1 MTSTKCGRG
10 LLAIVALACL
20 GAILVA
26 GCGGS
31 GDSSSS
37 SEAGSATEAETS
49 ESSGGGS
56 EESGGGMF
64 PAAEK
69 KAAEYEQRPTS
80 IGITKPVGKPI
91 PKGKVIDFIQCGVP
105 ACEIE
110 KELLEEATDL
120 LGWTLKPIN
129 SGVTPEEIKAAYDQ
143 AIKDE
148 PDAVLSSGNPRSL
161 FEPELAQLKQMNIP
175 VVQAFVGDK
184 PGNGITGVVGGP
196 EASEVEGAAEADYI
210 LTHAES
216 EDVKVGLVYVNGFET
231 TVVVANSLKKEL
243 EAECPG
249 CSTAEVVVPVSSIG
263 ADLPQRVASF
273 LTSNPDIEWSSI
285 AYSDLVVGL
294 PTALK
299 GAGVEDAKL
308 VTLNLSTAI
317 APYMAKG
324 EYLQMGFD
332 VSWPEAY
339 WREIDLLARYFTG
352 RPYEEDLDDSTL
364 PYWAITAESLPSSTE
379 EFPAVEDYEAQ
390 YKKLWGLG

>member
-1 MTSTKCGRG
+1 MTFKNGGRG
-10 LLAIVALACL
+10 VLAIVALACL

-31 GDSSSS
+31 GDSGSTSDS
-37 SEAGSATEAETS
+37 GSTGEATS
-49 ESSGGGS
+49 GK
-56 EESGGGMF
+56 F
-64 PAAEK
+64 PEAEK
-69 KAAEYEQRPTS
+69 KTAEYEQRPTS
-80 IGITKPVGKPI
+80 IGIEKPVGKPI

-105 ACEIE
+105 ACETEREIL
-110 KELLEEATDL
+110 KGATDL
-120 LGWTLKPIN
+120 LGWTLKSIDA
-129 SGVTPEEIKAAYDQ
+129 GVTPEEIKAAYEQ

-148 PDAVLSSGNPRSL
+148 PDAVLSSGNPRAL
-161 FEPELAQLKQMNIP
+161 YEPELQTLAKMKIP
-175 VVQAFVGDK
+175 VVQAFVGDQ
-184 PGNGITGVVGGP
+184 PGDGITGVVGGP
-196 EASEVEGAAEADYI
+196 EASEIEGAAEADYI
-210 LTHAES
+210 LSHSDS
-216 EDVKVGLVYVNGFET
+216 EDLKVGLVYVNGFET

-243 EAECPG
+243 EAQCKG
-249 CSTAEVVVPVSSIG
+249 CSTAQVVVPVSSIG
-263 ADLPQRVASF
+263 ADLPQRVSSF

-308 VTLNLSTAI
+308 VTLNLSPAI

-332 VSWPEAY
+332 VSFPEAY

-352 RPYEEDLDDSTL
+352 QPYDEDMDDSTL
-364 PYWAITAESLPSSTE
+364 PYWAVTADSLPSSTE
-379 EFPAVEDYEAQ
+379 EFPAVVDYEAQ

>member
-1 MTSTKCGRG
+1 MTFKNGGRG
-10 LLAIVALACL
+10 VLAIFALACL

-37 SEAGSATEAETS
+37 GDSGSASETDTGSEANTGSEAGT
-49 ESSGGGS
+49 GK
-56 EESGGGMF
+56 F
-64 PAAEK
+64 PEAEK
-69 KAAEYEQRPTS
+69 KTAALEKRPTS
-80 IGITKPVGKPI
+80 IGIDKPVGKPI
-91 PKGKVIDFIQCGVP
+91 PKGKVIDFVQCGVP
-105 ACEIE
+105 ACETERAI
-110 KELLEEATDL
+110 LQQATDL
-120 LGWTLKPIN
+120 LGWTLKPID

-148 PDAVLSSGNPRSL
+148 PDAVLSSGNPRAL
-161 FEPELAQLKQMNIP
+161 FEPELKTLAQMKIP

-196 EASEVEGAAEADYI
+196 EASEIEGAAEADYI
-210 LTHAES
+210 LSHSES
-216 EDVKVGLVYVNGFET
+216 EDTKVGLVYVNGFET

-243 EAECPG
+243 EAQCGG

-263 ADLPQRVASF
+263 ADLPQRVSSF
-273 LTSNPDIEWSSI
+273 LTSNPDVEWSSI

-299 GAGVEDAKL
+299 GAGVENAKL
-308 VTLNLSTAI
+308 VTLNLSPAI

-332 VSWPEAY
+332 VSFPEAY

-352 RPYEEDLDDSTL
+352 QPYDEDMDDSTL
-364 PYWAITAESLPSSTE
+364 PYWAVTADSLPSSTE
-379 EFPAVEDYEAQ
+379 EFPAVVDYEAQ

>member
-1 MTSTKCGRG
+1 MTFKKNGGRG
-10 LLAIVALACL
+10 VLAIVALACL
-20 GAILVA
+20 GAFLVA

-31 GDSSSS
+31 GDSSTSGDS
-37 SEAGSATEAETS
+37 GSPGDSGSTAEATSGKFAE
-49 ESSGGGS
+49 
-56 EESGGGMF
+56 
-64 PAAEK
+64 AEK

-80 IGITKPVGKPI
+80 IGIEKPVGKPI

-105 ACEIE
+105 ACETEREIL
-110 KELLEEATDL
+110 KGATDL
-120 LGWTLKPIN
+120 LGWTLKSIDA
-129 SGVTPEEIKAAYDQ
+129 GVTPEEIKAAYEQ

-148 PDAVLSSGNPRSL
+148 PDAVLSSGNPRAL
-161 FEPELAQLKQMNIP
+161 YEPELQTLAKMKIP
-175 VVQAFVGDK
+175 VVQAFVGDQ
-184 PGNGITGVVGGP
+184 PGDGITGVVGGP
-196 EASEVEGAAEADYI
+196 EASEIEGAAEADYI
-210 LTHAES
+210 LSHSES
-216 EDVKVGLVYVNGFET
+216 EDTKVGLVYVNGFET

-243 EAECPG
+243 EAQCKG
-249 CSTAEVVVPVSSIG
+249 CSTAQVVVPVSSIG
-263 ADLPQRVASF
+263 ADLPQRVSSF

-308 VTLNLSTAI
+308 VTLNLSPAI

-332 VSWPEAY
+332 VSFPEAY

-352 RPYEEDLDDSTL
+352 QPYDEDMDDSTL
-364 PYWAITAESLPSSTE
+364 PYWAVTADSLPSTTE
-379 EFPAVEDYEAQ
+379 EFPAVVDYEAQ

>member
-1 MTSTKCGRG
+1 MTSQKRVRG
-10 LLAIVALACL
+10 LLAALALTCL
-20 GAILVA
+20 VAILVA

-31 GDSSSS
+31 ED
-37 SEAGSATEAETS
+37 
-49 ESSGGGS
+49 SGGGS
-56 EESGGGMF
+56 GGSTGEANTGKF

-69 KAAEYEQRPTS
+69 KSAAYEKRPTS
-80 IGITKPVGKPI
+80 IGIEKPVGKPI

-105 ACEIE
+105 ACETEREI
-110 KELLEEATDL
+110 LQGATDL
-120 LGWTLKPIN
+120 LGWTLKPIDA
-129 SGVTPEEIKAAYDQ
+129 GVTPEDIKAAYDQ

-161 FEPELAQLKQMNIP
+161 FEPELHTLEQMEIP
-175 VVQAFVGDK
+175 VVQAFVGDQ
-184 PGNGITGVVGGP
+184 PGDGITGVVGGP
-196 EASEVEGAAEADYI
+196 EASEIEGAAEADYI
-210 LTHAES
+210 LSHGDS
-216 EDVKVGLVYVNGFET
+216 EDLKVGLVYVNGFET

-243 EAECPG
+243 EAQCKG
-249 CSTAEVVVPVSSIG
+249 CSTAQVVVPVSSIG

-308 VTLNLSTAI
+308 VTLNLSPAI

-332 VSWPEAY
+332 VSFPEAY

-352 RPYEEDLDDSTL
+352 QPYEEDLDDSTL
-364 PYWAITAESLPSSTE
+364 PYWAVTAESLPSSTE
-379 EFPAVEDYEAQ
+379 EFPAVVDYEAQ

>member
-1 MTSTKCGRG
+1 MRSSTSKQEEVMTSQKRGRG
-10 LLAIVALACL
+10 MLAILTLTCL
-20 GAILVA
+20 GALLVA

-31 GDSSSS
+31 ED
-37 SEAGSATEAETS
+37 
-49 ESSGGGS
+49 SGGGTS
-56 EESGGGMF
+56 EAKTGKF

-69 KAAEYEQRPTS
+69 KTAEYEKRPTS
-80 IGITKPVGKPI
+80 IGIEKPVGKPI
-91 PKGKVIDFIQCGVP
+91 PKGKVIDFVQCGVP
-105 ACEIE
+105 ACETEREIL
-110 KELLEEATDL
+110 KRATDL
-120 LGWTLKPIN
+120 LGWTLKPIDA
-129 SGVTPEEIKAAYDQ
+129 GVTPEEIKAAYEQ

-148 PDAVLSSGNPRSL
+148 PDAVLSSGNPRAL
-161 FEPELAQLKQMNIP
+161 FEPELHTLEQMGIP

-184 PGNGITGVVGGP
+184 PGDGITGVVGGP
-196 EASEVEGAAEADYI
+196 EASEIEGAAEADYI
-210 LTHAES
+210 LSHAES
-216 EDVKVGLVYVNGFET
+216 EDTKVGLVYVNGFET
-231 TVVVANSLKKEL
+231 TVVVANALKKEL
-243 EAECPG
+243 EAQCKG
-249 CSTAEVVVPVSSIG
+249 CSTAQVVVPVSSIG

-273 LTSNPDIEWSSI
+273 LTSNPDVEWSSI

-332 VSWPEAY
+332 VSFPEAY

-352 RPYEEDLDDSTL
+352 QPYDEDLDDSTL
-364 PYWAITAESLPSSTE
+364 PYWAVTADSLPSSTE
-379 EFPAVEDYEAQ
+379 EFPAVVDYEDQ